1 MDCGVDTTP
10 KDSRFCPPSLFLEL
24 LIIKIS
30 VTKSRMS
37 RPRKPSLR
45 TCDME
50 KLNAA
55 LSIGDKYVATRH
67 RAEDCQLTSAEFME
81 MQNSER

>member
-30 VTKSRMS
+30 VTKSS
-37 RPRKPSLR
+37 DVAPQELS
-45 TCDME
+45 
-50 KLNAA
+50 AA

-67 RAEDCQLTSAEFME
+67 RVEDA
-81 MQNSER
+81 N

>member
-10 KDSRFCPPSLFLEL
+10 KDSRFCPSSLFLEL

-30 VTKSRMS
+30 VTKIRMS
-37 RPRKPSLR
+37 RPRKLSLR

-50 KLNAA
+50 KL
-55 LSIGDKYVATRH
+55 SFKYR
-67 RAEDCQLTSAEFME
+67 
-81 MQNSER
+81 